1 MAERDNDDD
10 DRDNANDDVQVE
22 KVAAD
27 VATGCNIV
35 HDDWYVTIAYD
46 TLARRPM
53 PLVHFQVTFY
63 AEVCSR
69 GKLPTSRQLFVQ
81 HHVVAGDYVVT
92 DDNGRVVTN
101 LDVRPHHLSPEYF
114 AQYFRPTEPPPTY
127 EYEATLMTTTRSP
140 TVAMYVAYYG
150 EIDSGSY
157 RLASFSDR
165 RDEGCIFIKPVAPKF
180 NANPS
185 VSVPLFFFVCSVS
198 YSRTFSYLL
207 SVCFYCTLLQSS
219 SCSFSR
225 NIYRYICIY
234 LHVLLVHYF
243 ACHFSNASVRSCL
256 SCIIHVFIRFFVCFC
271 CSVDSRP
278 VIDRSQLNK

>member
-1 MAERDNDDD
+1 MAERDDDD
-10 DRDNANDDVQVE
+10 DDSDNANDDVQVE

-46 TLARRPM
+46 TFARRPM
-53 PLVHFQVTFY
+53 PGVHFQVTFY
-63 AEVCSR
+63 GEVCSR
-69 GKLPTSRQLFVQ
+69 GNLPTSHRQLFVQ

-140 TVAMYVAYYG
+140 AVAMYVAYYG

-180 NANPS
+180 NVNPS
-185 VSVPLFFFVCSVS
+185 VSVFCLFSFACFVSV
-198 YSRTFSYLL
+198 SRTFSYLL
-207 SVCFYCTLLQSS
+207 FVCFYRTLLQSS
-219 SCSFSR
+219 SCSF
-225 NIYRYICIY
+225 
-234 LHVLLVHYF
+234 F
-243 ACHFSNASVRSCL
+243 T
-256 SCIIHVFIRFFVCFC
+256 
-271 CSVDSRP
+271 
-278 VIDRSQLNK
+278 